1 MELENINIAETE
13 AYIRFLRDRVKD
25 DGRDLAHLI
34 GTVGNMLEAN
44 RRVIFWLKNFQDE
57 IDDEETRL
65 KFTKLVTELEQF
77 LKVKE

>member
-1 MELENINIAETE
+1 MELKNLDTLATE

-34 GTVGNMLEAN
+34 GTLGNMLEAN
-44 RRVIFWLKNFQDE
+44 RRVIFWLKNFEDE
-57 IDDEETRL
+57 IDDEDTRM
-65 KFTKLVTELEQF
+65 KFSKLVTELQEF

>member
-1 MELENINIAETE
+1 MELENLNIAETE
-13 AYIRFLRDRVKD
+13 AYIRFLRDRVKA

-77 LKVKE
+77 LKVK